1 MKFLIFLFAFTSTA
15 MAAPYSC
22 KPTIVFAEQSKM
34 RASLFTFDYVTGSFF
49 SELRK
54 VEFTTQGSSSPD
66 EIGPERTGFYNLTSS
81 SGTKE
86 FMEFRLGNPLDGDIT
101 VVVSKENFEDIK
113 TLSLTQ
119 TLRGVTQRSL
129 VMECQSI

>member
-1 MKFLIFLFAFTSTA
+1 MKFLIFLFAFTTTA
-15 MAAPYSC
+15 MAVPYSC
-22 KPTIVFAEQSKM
+22 KPTIVFAEQNKM
-34 RASLFTFDYVTGSFF
+34 RATLLTFDYIKGSYF

-54 VEFTTQGSSSPD
+54 VELTTQEISSPD
-66 EIGPERTGFYNLTSS
+66 QISSERTGLYTLTSF
-81 SGTKE
+81 SGSKE
-86 FMEFRLGNPLDGDIT
+86 FMEFRLGNPMDGDIT
-101 VVVSKENFEDIK
+101 ALFSKENFQDIK